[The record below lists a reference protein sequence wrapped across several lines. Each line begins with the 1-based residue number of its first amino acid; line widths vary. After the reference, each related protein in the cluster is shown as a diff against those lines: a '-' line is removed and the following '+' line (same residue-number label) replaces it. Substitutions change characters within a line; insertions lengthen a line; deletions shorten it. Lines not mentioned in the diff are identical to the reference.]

1 MDDHHKGSRPS
12 RDRRSGGK
20 FGFEYARD
28 PNRSSTSLSGSFF
41 LDKSVPRDRPG
52 PAGLRSRLLRLVSE
66 KESMKAMSTEDT
78 IGKVA
83 ALCVKTLLEFLGHL
97 VELLFRA
104 TMALVGKMRAFLE
117 RTREARN
124 NDNQLKEKEKY

>member
-1 MDDHHKGSRPS
+1 
-12 RDRRSGGK
+12 
-20 FGFEYARD
+20 
-28 PNRSSTSLSGSFF
+28 
-41 LDKSVPRDRPG
+41 
-52 PAGLRSRLLRLVSE
+52 
-66 KESMKAMSTEDT
+66 MKAMSTEDT